1 LPQRTEGASI
11 VKTVSR
17 LGKVALVASFGFSS
31 LLVASSA
38 LAQGE
43 GTPPA
48 PAPAEPAPAPAPAP
62 EPSAP
67 SGIDAEH
74 GVSVSSGGNAVQ
86 KKDVSQAEADKNA
99 AEEKKLPFRGST
111 LLFDQSMTT
120 QTAHLETSPQQSNV
134 PLYEWWVSFRPRWY
148 FSEHVYYWARFDY
161 FKEFTNNQDNTY
173 YREDSFGD
181 MWNTLAYSTPLSKE
195 GAGKN
200 TKVALSGRVLL
211 PFSKASRANNVY
223 FTAGGGGSV
232 SQKVPL
238 AGEGAKWFNDVSL
251 SLSASYSH
259 PFSKATTAVGADQLV
274 ERQDT
279 EGRSFASDQLRGGT
293 LTAHQLLTV
302 VGAELA
308 ITPKWSFGLDMIFI
322 NGWKYRPKDD
332 VTVAT
337 GTGNVA
343 VPRNSDSTVFTQQS
357 WFIASTG
364 YDILDELNVSLG
376 YYNLAN
382 VVGPNGQRRGIVG
395 GDNVWW
401 SPDARVFLDLTA
413 NLDKIY
419 QTVTGTKPKKT
430 DAATNQP
437 IPSSTK
443 SRLRVQ
449 GNTL

>member
-1 LPQRTEGASI
+1 

-31 LLVASSA
+31 LLAVSPAF
-38 LAQGE
+38 AQGDAVQQ
-43 GTPPA
+43 PA
-48 PAPAEPAPAPAPAP
+48 APAEPAPAPPAD
-62 EPSAP
+62 AP
-67 SGIDAEH
+67 SVGVNPEH
-74 GVSVSSGGNAVQ
+74 GVSASSGGNAVE
-86 KKDVSQAEADKNA
+86 KKDVAQTEADKDA

-111 LLFDQSMTT
+111 FLFDQSMTT
-120 QTAHLETSPQQSNV
+120 STARLETVAQQSRS
-134 PLYEWWVSFRPRWY
+134 PLYEWWLSFRPRWY
-148 FSEHVYYWARFDY
+148 FSEHVYYWARLDY
-161 FKEFTNNQDNTY
+161 FKEFTNNQDSTY

-181 MWNTLAYSTPLSKE
+181 MWNTLAYSTPLAKE
-195 GAGKN
+195 GSLKN
-200 TKVALSGRVLL
+200 TKVGLSGRVLL

-223 FTAGGGGSV
+223 FTAGGGGSL

-238 AGEGAKWFNDVSL
+238 GGESAKWFNDVTFN
-251 SLSASYSH
+251 LSASYSH

-279 EGRSFASDQLRGGT
+279 EGRSFSSDQLRGGT
-293 LTAHQLLTV
+293 LTNHQLLTV
-302 VGAELA
+302 LGGELA

-332 VTVAT
+332 VTIVT
-337 GTGNVA
+337 GTGPAV
-343 VPRNSDSTVFTQQS
+343 VPRSSDSVLFTQQS

-382 VVGPNGQRRGIVG
+382 IIAPNGERRGIVG
-395 GDNVWW
+395 SGNVWW
-401 SPDARVFLDLTA
+401 SPDARVFLDFTA

-430 DAATNQP
+430 DAAGKQN
-437 IPSSTK
+437 IPSVQK
-443 SRLRVQ
+443 NAMRIQ